1 MIYLV
6 IYITISLFLSIISAT
21 TTYPLN
27 EDHYWKAKGNDF
39 YFSDKKFFGVIGF
52 ENTATAVAASIKKIQ
67 NEAQYTTI
75 ILDYNNLQMKCYKSD
90 LNSDSAI
97 CEFQDTEYE
106 CEKISSDVISS
117 AITRITDRFASFFD
131 DCLGS
136 TPASGDNIPQAVM
149 PFTVPLVNVNSS
161 PLDYCGM
168 KELYSYTSF
177 YGYYLRKDMLVI
189 NTIDENGEMVR
200 SVYLVSNAK
209 NNEAELLLDENQ
221 SGYMF
226 VNTRSSC
233 KEVRIGEFVSANKIK
248 TQCPTLY
255 SLYPLKEYAKIT
267 LEKEKVDDVEHY
279 RIHLD
284 TSAEILLTKTD
295 ESVVNNAIGLTT
307 LPTGSMPDN
316 IGFIAYKDAEGEE
329 RYFGPNFFASIATYS
344 DFKAY
349 VLKLKC
355 TKETYLAK
363 STRHYE
369 SGEHYVW
376 RNDNSY
382 MAIRKEKEP
391 LPYVPYSKAQL
402 LTPFSIHET
411 IAEAKKTLKSACTSL
426 ANNANPES
434 KEIKKSAASTYTV
447 LLFMEILLIMLLF

>member
-1 MIYLV
+1 
-6 IYITISLFLSIISAT
+6 
-21 TTYPLN
+21 
-27 EDHYWKAKGNDF
+27 
-39 YFSDKKFFGVIGF
+39 
-52 ENTATAVAASIKKIQ
+52 
-67 NEAQYTTI
+67 
-75 ILDYNNLQMKCYKSD
+75 MKCYKSD
-90 LNSDSAI
+90 SNSDSAI

-106 CEKISSDVISS
+106 CKKITSEVIST
-117 AITRITDRFASFFD
+117 AITQVTERFTSFFD

-136 TPASGDNIPQAVM
+136 APAGGDNIPQAVM
-149 PFTVPLVNVNSS
+149 PLSVPLVNVHTS

-177 YGYYLRKDMLVI
+177 YGYYLRKDMFVI
-189 NTIDENGEMVR
+189 NTIDENGEMIR

-209 NNEAELLLDENQ
+209 NNEAELILDENQ

-226 VNTRSSC
+226 VKTRSTC
-233 KEVRIGEFVSANKIK
+233 REVRIGEFVSAHKIM

-255 SLYPLKEYAKIT
+255 SLYPLKEYTTIK
-267 LEKEKVDDVEHY
+267 LEKEKVDNVEHY
-279 RIHLD
+279 RIHLN
-284 TSAEILLTKTD
+284 TTAEVLLTKTD

-316 IGFIAYKDAEGEE
+316 VGFVAYKDVEGEE

-344 DFKAY
+344 DLKAY

-355 TKETYLAK
+355 TKETYLPK

-376 RNDNSY
+376 RNENSY

-411 IAEAKKTLKSACTSL
+411 IAEAKKALKSACTSL